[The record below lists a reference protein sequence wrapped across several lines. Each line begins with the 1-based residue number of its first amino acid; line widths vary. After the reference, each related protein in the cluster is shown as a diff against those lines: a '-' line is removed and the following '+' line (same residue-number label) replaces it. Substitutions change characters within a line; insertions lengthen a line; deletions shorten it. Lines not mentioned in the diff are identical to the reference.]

1 MRVCF
6 SCVLLLLSA
15 LGIALGQDKD
25 TNFPSGPQYLMTSDL
40 IKNGSS
46 LFLRS
51 ISTPSMSFT
60 EPPLEVG
67 ASNATGVLIAGCRKS
82 DCRTARSRRFAQDRF
97 VAHLLRRASGQR
109 YRDQFSFRTVRRSV
123 SGQHSRHGSLAD
135 DHPSG
140 IARAWLRSHSGGR
153 GGIWQSANP
162 PHQSHLHQCRH
173 RSIAQWQLG
182 KAWSNDLGR

>member
-67 ASNATGVLIAGCRKS
+67 ASNATGVLIAGSENQTVVPPDPDALPKIDLLPIFYGAPPAS
-82 DCRTARSRRFAQDRF
+82 VIEISFPSGLSADRF
-97 VAHLLRRASGQR
+97 PASILDTGVSQMTTPQALRERGYGVTLAEGAAYGRAQIR
-109 YRDQFSFRTVRRSV
+109 HT
-123 SGQHSRHGSLAD
+123 SRIYTNAD
-135 DHPSG
+135 ID
-140 IARAWLRSHSGGR
+140 RLHSG
-153 GGIWQSANP
+153 S
-162 PHQSHLHQCRH
+162 
-173 RSIAQWQLG
+173 
-182 KAWSNDLGR
+182 